1 MLLSPKKI
9 KYKKIRK
16 SRLKQFEYKSNKIKF
31 GTVGLKSL
39 ESGTISSKNIEAAR
53 RSINRKIKRKGKLW
67 TRIFPHTPIMS
78 KSLGSRMG
86 KGKGSIN
93 NWSIKIKGGSL
104 LFELC
109 GIQKNQAKNALITG
123 GAKLPVKT
131 QVEYFV

>member
-9 KYKKIRK
+9 KYKKVK
-16 SRLKQFEYKSNKIKF
+16 KGRLKKFDFKSNKIKF
-31 GTVGLKSL
+31 GTIGLKSL

-53 RSINRKIKRKGKLW
+53 RSITRKIKRKGKLW
-67 TRIFPHTPIMS
+67 VRIFPHTPITS
-78 KSLGSRMG
+78 KPLGSRMG

-93 NWSIKIKGGSL
+93 NWSIKIKTGSL

-109 GIQKNQAKNALITG
+109 GIQKKKAKNALVSG

-131 QVEYFV
+131 QVEYFI